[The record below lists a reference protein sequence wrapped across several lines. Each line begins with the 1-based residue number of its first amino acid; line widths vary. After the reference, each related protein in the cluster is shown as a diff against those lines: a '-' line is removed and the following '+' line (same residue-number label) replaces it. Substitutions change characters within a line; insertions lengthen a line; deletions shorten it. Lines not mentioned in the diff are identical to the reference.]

1 MVAGIPR
8 TNVSTDKN
16 EWCTP
21 LDLYQKLDAEFHFDV
36 DVACTTE
43 NCLCRVGLTEREN
56 ALKVNWMEHDHLI
69 YGHVFFMNPPYG
81 RGVIEEF
88 VKKAFWESRDG
99 AVVVCLLPFSGAK
112 WFRRY
117 CLLADEIR
125 IIGRVKYIG
134 FASDGTLIR
143 NSPTFDSC
151 VVIFRPGVH
160 TAKLTEFE
168 W

>member
-8 TNVSTDKN
+8 NNVSTDKN

-21 LDLYQKLDAEFHFDV
+21 LNLYEKLDAEFHFTLD
-36 DVACTTE
+36 AAATQK
-43 NCLCRVGLTEREN
+43 N
-56 ALKVNWMEHDHLI
+56 ALAPI
-69 YGHVFFMNPPYG
+69 YISKESNALEQDWHEESGAGAIFLNPPYG

-88 VKKAFWESRDG
+88 VKKAFWESRGG
-99 AVVVCLLPFSGAK
+99 ATVVCLLPLSGAK
-112 WFRRY
+112 WFKTY

-151 VVIFRPGVH
+151 VVIFRPGIH
-160 TAKLTEFE
+160 AAKLTEFE